1 MQEKI
6 VSNSR
11 EKEGEGRKHRYVHD
25 EAERDIKLCVLS
37 KPQCSHPHNG
47 DKKGT
52 FLAGTERHPVW

>member
-1 MQEKI
+1 M
-6 VSNSR
+6 SNSR